1 MLFFPKNKPRSVAG
15 AVNGMARPARPPAE
29 ARAVREA
36 AEIVRQETGLT
47 AVSAIS
53 REIARRVTAELAAF
67 IEQGAD
73 DLMAAALDRVRLILN
88 PCPFHT
94 LATDPEIDT
103 LDLFITKRI
112 DRLRRNGGRYLNPAE
127 SKSEFSSILDELDVT
142 ISARYSRNLNQNS
155 DMS

>member
-29 ARAVREA
+29 AQAVREA
-36 AEIVRQETGLT
+36 AAIVRQETGLT

-53 REIARRVTAELAAF
+53 REIARRVTADLTTF
-67 IEQGAD
+67 IEQDAD
-73 DLMAAALDRVRLILN
+73 DPMAAALEQVRLSLN

-103 LDLFITKRI
+103 LGLFIT
-112 DRLRRNGGRYLNPAE
+112 RRTENLVNRAGRYLSAQDQYTE
-127 SKSEFSSILDELDVT
+127 QIRICETIHALLTSRYMREL
-142 ISARYSRNLNQNS
+142 RR
-155 DMS
+155 